1 MNILVFKTNIRYKKQ
16 VNAVSRHINT
26 IDGIIRWNVD
36 LDDKDKILRI
46 ETTSLSPRVIEN
58 TLLQAGYSCEELED

>member
-16 VNAVSRHINT
+16 VSAVTQHMNT

-36 LDDKDKILRI
+36 LLDKDKILRI
-46 ETTSLSPRVIEN
+46 ETNSLSPRVVET
-58 TLLQAGYSCEELED
+58 TLLRAGYACQELED

>member
-16 VNAVSRHINT
+16 VSAVTKHMNT

-36 LDDKDKILRI
+36 LHDKDKILRI
-46 ETTSLSPRVIEN
+46 ETISLSPRVVEN
-58 TLLQAGYSCEELED
+58 TLLQAGYACQELED